1 MARSPAFQFY
11 PSDFLADEKV
21 LIMTNQEVGCY
32 IKLLCV
38 SWREGSIPKAL
49 PALAALCGES
59 QKTMARLWPHLS
71 ACFLPA
77 PGHADRLIHPRL
89 ERERTAQA
97 AHRAERSQAGK
108 KGAKSRWSEKR
119 ADGSAMAQ
127 SCDSHSSVM
136 AQPCDS
142 YGSVMARSCDSHDS
156 AMVLPMAK
164 ASSSSSSS
172 SASSNT
178 TPCIGANAPMRC
190 EDPSSLTQAPLP
202 SAEPQQGPS
211 RAPARSKARA
221 ESAGA
226 QAWGAYAAAYALRY
240 GVAPVRNARVNAQ
253 FGQLVSRLGIEEAR
267 HVAAWYVGHNAAL
280 YVRSKHAVS
289 LLLRDAEGLHT
300 EWRRRQQVTE
310 ADARQ
315 VDRKQTTFNAFAPL
329 LEQAA
334 REAEERDRE
343 TGGETYA
350 QS

>member
-1 MARSPAFQFY
+1 M
-11 PSDFLADEKV
+11 
-21 LIMTNQEVGCY
+21 
-32 IKLLCV
+32 LC
-38 SWREGSIPKAL
+38 E
-49 PALAALCGES
+49 
-59 QKTMARLWPHLS
+59 
-71 ACFLPA
+71 
-77 PGHADRLIHPRL
+77 
-89 ERERTAQA
+89 
-97 AHRAERSQAGK
+97 
-108 KGAKSRWSEKR
+108 
-119 ADGSAMAQ
+119 
-127 SCDSHSSVM
+127 
-136 AQPCDS
+136 
-142 YGSVMARSCDSHDS
+142 
-156 AMVLPMAK
+156 
-164 ASSSSSSS
+164 
-172 SASSNT
+172 N
-178 TPCIGANAPMRC
+178 
-190 EDPSSLTQAPLP
+190 PSSLPQTPP
-202 SAEPQQGPS
+202 PPAEPQQRPS
-211 RAPARSKARA
+211 RASAPARSQARA

-253 FGQLVSRLGIEEAR
+253 FGQLVSRLGTEEAR

-350 QS
+350 KS